1 MRILLLPLLL
11 FPPSTFFPFCP
22 SAQFHG
28 GAVDNAHTVSPH
40 MPPSRAQRSYLFTSS
55 LFPNT
60 ARYRRGRHRQSRA
73 QVQNAQ
79 NLTLATQK
87 KNITKNSANFF
98 FLAYLSACT
107 LPDTRGSW
115 LTRRKT
121 HEFEFAPHSF
131 LFFLFFLLPRSPVQL
146 PPPTPAVI
154 LSRAEL

>member
-28 GAVDNAHTVSPH
+28 GAVENAHTVSPH

-87 KNITKNSANFF
+87 KNIKKKQRKLLFPR
-98 FLAYLSACT
+98 
-107 LPDTRGSW
+107 LPVRVHSPGHAWQLVDGEKDARVRVCS
-115 LTRRKT
+115 
-121 HEFEFAPHSF
+121 SF
-131 LFFLFFLLPRSPVQL
+131 LPFFLFFLLPRSPVQL